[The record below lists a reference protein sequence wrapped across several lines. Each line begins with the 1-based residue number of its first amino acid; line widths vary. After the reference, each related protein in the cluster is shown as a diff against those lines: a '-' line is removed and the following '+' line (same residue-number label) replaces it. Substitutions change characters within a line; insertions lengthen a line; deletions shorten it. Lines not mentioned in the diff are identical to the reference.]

1 MIISFLGFKYTKVGT
16 LEIWEV
22 GGQANIRS
30 IWRQHLQYVSYL
42 IWVVDASNFARIQES
57 KTELHKILKEPGLQ
71 DVKILVY
78 ANRFSDTSFFDAE
91 SIGTLSN
98 LISKSNDLQA
108 DHLNLHKL
116 NQPWFV
122 QSCSAREA
130 LTKAT
135 EKALVNG
142 INFLLDTEF
151 DTRKELLENRGSTKT
166 QKNFWTFV
174 CCGRRAAEYVL
185 L

>member
-1 MIISFLGFKYTKVGT
+1 
-16 LEIWEV
+16 
-22 GGQANIRS
+22 
-30 IWRQHLQYVSYL
+30 
-42 IWVVDASNFARIQES
+42 
-57 KTELHKILKEPGLQ
+57 LKEPGLQ

-78 ANRFSDTSFFDAE
+78 ANRFSDKNFFDAE
-91 SIGTLSN
+91 SIGKMLNSEI
-98 LISKSNDLQA
+98 LIIQA

-116 NQPWFV
+116 YQPWFV
-122 QSCSAREA
+122 QSCSAREL

-135 EKALVNG
+135 EKALVSG

-151 DTRKELLENRGSTKT
+151 ETRKELLESRVLAKT
-166 QKNFWTFV
+166 QKQRQFWTFV